1 MKWNSLIVLVFILL
15 SLVITAA
22 CNDSNFTKKHS
33 NADDVMKDFYR
44 AKDRAED
51 MLMDPLIVNS
61 DIVKHRVIE
70 EIENKQMDKRRY
82 AIGYLGNEK
91 IVEALPILNSIL
103 DDESEIDYF
112 RADALESIYLIDKES
127 SLSKAEKYSKRED
140 LLGRRAKSI
149 VEGTYEPFI
158 RSYGDAKRGIHY

>member
-1 MKWNSLIVLVFILL
+1 MKHYFLLFSLALL
-15 SLVITAA
+15 IA
-22 CNDSNFTKKHS
+22 CNNSNFTQKHS
-33 NADDVMKDFYR
+33 TADEVMEDFYE

-70 EIENKQMDKRRY
+70 EIKDKNMDKRRY

-91 IVEALPILNSIL
+91 INEALPILVAIL
-103 DDESEIDYF
+103 EDESELDYF
-112 RADALESIYLIDKES
+112 RADALESIFLIDKEFG
-127 SLSKAEKYSKRED
+127 LSKAKKYRKRED

-149 VEGTYEPFI
+149 VEKTYRPFV
-158 RSYGDAKRGIHY
+158 RSYEDAKKGVHY